1 MTLPAI
7 NSQTPNA
14 LPQLPPLNSTEA
26 MKVEESRPLTDRER
40 DSDNTRPAP
49 PVPPKVEEPAARKM
63 DVDENYDDD
72 EPEQKELKTKSELN
86 SPRAINEHSAT

>member
-14 LPQLPPLNSTEA
+14 LTQLPPLNSTEA
-26 MKVEESRPLTDRER
+26 MKVEEPRPLTDR
-40 DSDNTRPAP
+40 DSARSAP
-49 PVPPKVEEPAARKM
+49 PVPSKVEEPPTRKM

-72 EPEQKELKTKSELN
+72 EPEQKEMKTKSELN